1 MSARGFTLM
10 EMLVVLAIIA
20 ALAGIGIPVGR
31 GFVARSREAACLD
44 QLRNLGFGLEGYLQ
58 DHQGRLPVLEAGRLD
73 KSDDRPV
80 LETVLLPYVGSP
92 EAFRCPEDDQEFAR
106 SGSSYLWNT
115 SLNGQPVSNLSFF
128 GIENRPDR
136 IPMITDKESWHSGR
150 VNFLYADHSSSN
162 KVRFGAAAR

>member
-1 MSARGFTLM
+1 MSARGFTM
-10 EMLVVLAIIA
+10 VEMLVVLAIVA
-20 ALAGIGIPVGR
+20 VLAGIGIPVGR
-31 GFVARSREAACLD
+31 GFVARSREAACLN
-44 QLRNLGFGLEGYLQ
+44 QLRNIGIGLEGYLQ
-58 DHQGRLPVLEAGRLD
+58 DHQGKLPVLEAGRLD

-80 LETVLLPYVGSP
+80 LETVLLPYVASTD
-92 EAFRCPEDDQEFAR
+92 AFRCPQDPEEFVR

-150 VNFLYADHSSSN
+150 VNFLYADQSSSN
-162 KVRFGAAAR
+162 KVRFGAAKK